1 MGGTDEFAVTAT
13 STLWK
18 SRNQSPENDQR
29 EMSGGELSNRRKTV
43 TDPDRR
49 KPIDQSLLEEE
60 ERIAHTGGLA
70 RFAGRCARHPKRVI
84 FGWLGVFIALIA
96 LNAAFHGKLINDF
109 KIPGSDTQKATD
121 LITAKFGGHK
131 GAALR
136 VVVAAPDGQKLDTP
150 KREAAIKQM
159 LAASRTS
166 ERDLAEDPS
175 DISDITSP
183 LESGSSQLSTS
194 GQVAFFDVQ
203 YDRTGFELP
212 RSGVVSV
219 EDQLRAIAEPVGL
232 QVEFTGEAESAP
244 PTQGLSDIIGLVA
257 AFIILMVLFRALVP
271 TVIPLLFAITAVLG
285 AFLILF
291 LAARL
296 THFNTVTEILVPM
309 IGLGVGIDYTLFIVT
324 RFRQFLHDGLSPQAA
339 AAAAGATAGRAVIFA
354 GVTVAISIT
363 GLALIGLDFITK
375 LGIGSALGVLDS
387 GAALQSRCCPQ
398 CSRCSATR
406 STVGDSVYRASTS
419 RGWARPGRRS
429 QHGDASSRGTRRSRP
444 AGHPDR
450 AALARLARAQRSP
463 RSGRRRYCAQGSDDA
478 QGVRP
483 PDDRFRL
490 RVHRAHPGRGRH
502 RSQTT
507 RRRRSSSR
515 RSGRCPGIRQVDKP
529 IYNKKNRD
537 NASVAIVNTYGKYKP
552 QDPKTDDLVSSL
564 RHTVIP
570 RTLEGSSAHAY
581 VSGSNAAFTD
591 IGHRIFSHAP
601 WFLLYIIGITFLVLA
616 MAFRSAV
623 IALKAALTTLL
634 SALVGFGVLT
644 LVVQQGHG
652 MGLIGLDRTGP
663 IESFVP
669 PIAFAIL
676 FGLSTDYEVFLM
688 SRIREEHVHGD
699 DTVAAVKDGV
709 AAVGRV
715 IVAASLIMTSVFFSF
730 LLSTDRVSKE
740 FGLLLG
746 VAILTDALL
755 MRLTLVPA
763 LLTLLRERAWWIPGW
778 LERILPGI
786 TIESPA
792 ERQPAPASPPR
803 SRPADASAR

>member
-1 MGGTDEFAVTAT
+1 V
-13 STLWK
+13 K
-18 SRNQSPENDQR
+18 PETIP
-29 EMSGGELSNRRKTV
+29 EHVEPIV
-43 TDPDRR
+43 EEDR
-49 KPIDQSLLEEE
+49 L
-60 ERIAHTGGLA
+60 AHTGLLA
-70 RFAGRCARHPKRVI
+70 RSAGGCARHPWRVI
-84 FGWLGVFIALIA
+84 AGWLVVFVALIG

-109 KIPGSDTQKATD
+109 KIPGSDTQRATD

-136 VVVAAPDGQKLDTP
+136 VVVAAQDGKRLDTAE
-150 KREAAIKQM
+150 RSATIRRM
-159 LAASRTS
+159 LAAGHAS
-166 ERDLAEDPS
+166 ERSLAENRKDVS
-175 DISDITSP
+175 AITSP
-183 LESGSSQLSTS
+183 LASGSKQLATS
-194 GQVAFFDVQ
+194 GRVAYFDVQ

-212 RSGVVSV
+212 RAGIVAL
-219 EDQLRAIAEPVGL
+219 EDQLRSIGSPSGV

-244 PTQGLSDIIGLVA
+244 PTQGLSDLIGLVA
-257 AFIILMVLFRALVP
+257 AFVILMVLFRALVP
-271 TVIPLLFAITAVLG
+271 TAIPLLFAIVAVLG
-285 AFLILF
+285 AFLLLF

-324 RFRQFLHDGLSPQAA
+324 RFRQFLHDGLSPQEA

-375 LGIGSALGVLDS
+375 LGIGSALGVLTAVLLANS
-387 GAALQSRCCPQ
+387 LL
-398 CSRCSATR
+398 
-406 STVGDSVYRASTS
+406 
-419 RGWARPGRRS
+419 
-429 QHGDASSRGTRRSRP
+429 P
-444 AGHPDR
+444 AVLSLLGHKVD
-450 AALARLARAQRSP
+450 
-463 RSGRRRYCAQGSDDA
+463 
-478 QGVRP
+478 
-483 PDDRFRL
+483 
-490 RVHRAHPGRGRH
+490 RGRLGMSGVDES
-502 RSQTT
+502 REGQARTPIAAWGRFVSRNAKVVLPIVLVVLLLFASPVLVVRLGLADAGTAPKDQTT
-507 RRRRSSSR
+507 RKAYDLLST
-515 RSGRCPGIRQVDKP
+515 GFGPGFTEPIPVVVDLQSDHAGADKLEVALEQVPGLAQVDKP
-529 IYNKKNRD
+529 IYNAKKRGA
-537 NASVAIVNTYGKYKP
+537 ASVAIVNTYGRYAP
-552 QDPKTDDLVSSL
+552 QDSKTDDLVSSL

-570 RTLEGSSAHAY
+570 RTLAGSSARAY

-591 IGHRIFSHAP
+591 IGHQIFSHAP

-652 MGLIGLDRTGP
+652 MGVIGLDRTGP

-676 FGLSTDYEVFLM
+676 FGLSMDYEVFLM
-688 SRIREEHVHGD
+688 SRIREEHVHGA

-709 AAVGRV
+709 AGVGRV
-715 IVAASLIMTSVFFSF
+715 IVAAALIMSSVFFSF
-730 LLSTDRVSKE
+730 LLSPDRVSKE

-763 LLTLLRERAWWIPGW
+763 LLTVLRERSWAIPVW
-778 LERILPGI
+778 LERSLPNI
-786 TIESPA
+786 TIEAPGERPPLPA
-792 ERQPAPASPPR
+792 KPPHPK
-803 SRPADASAR
+803 PADASAQPGRS